1 MSSSSRWHSAATANI
16 VLRLLAA
23 IVVVLAPLTMS
34 AWFALCPQYR
44 NPACPTNADPL
55 AVLHA
60 YRSAPAAL
68 REAFLIVNFITPYL
82 FPLSYLALGSAVLR
96 RSPWFAMLGM
106 AAGWIGA
113 MPWAFISDQ
122 SFLLVDM
129 TRFHSDGVFANLETA
144 YIQDPHIFLIAAGWV
159 LGHLLG
165 YVFLGIALVRSAV
178 VPRWSGALLVVATP
192 VMGPLAYGS
201 GLNILQILAYLLVAV
216 ASVPVA
222 RVLLAG
228 QSLDESRRH
237 APGAASS
244 ST

>member
-1 MSSSSRWHSAATANI
+1 M
-16 VLRLLAA
+16 
-23 IVVVLAPLTMS
+23 VVLAPLTMA
-34 AWFALCPQYR
+34 AWFALCPQYG

-60 YRSAPAAL
+60 YRSAPPAL
-68 REAFLIVNFITPYL
+68 REAFLIVNFVTPYL
-82 FPLSYLALGSAVLR
+82 FPLSYLVLGSAVLR

-106 AAGWIGA
+106 GAGWIGA

-122 SFLLVDM
+122 NFLLVDM
-129 TRFHSDGVFANLETA
+129 TRFQSDGIFANLETT

-165 YVFLGIALVRSAV
+165 YLFLGIALLRSGV
-178 VPRWSGALLVVATP
+178 VPRWSGVLLVVATP

-201 GLNILQILAYLLVAV
+201 GLNVLQILAYVLVAV
-216 ASVPVA
+216 ASLAVA
-222 RVLLAG
+222 RVLLMG
-228 QSLDESRRH
+228 RSPEESGPH
-237 APGAASS
+237 AHGAASS

>member
-1 MSSSSRWHSAATANI
+1 MKKSSSSRWASASNANT
-16 VLRLLAA
+16 VLRVLAA

-34 AWFALCPQYR
+34 AWFALCPQYG

-82 FPLSYLALGSAVLR
+82 FPLSYLVLGSAVLR

-106 AAGWIGA
+106 AAGWVGA

-129 TRFHSDGVFANLETA
+129 TRFQSDGVFANLETA

-159 LGHLLG
+159 LGHLFG
-165 YVFLGIALVRSAV
+165 YVLLGIAFVRSGL
-178 VPRWSGALLVVATP
+178 VPRWSGVLLVVATP

-201 GLNILQILAYLLVAV
+201 GLNILQILAYVLVA
-216 ASVPVA
+216 
-222 RVLLAG
+222 G
-228 QSLDESRRH
+228 
-237 APGAASS
+237 APECI
-244 ST
+244 TWM